1 MPSEASHVETVTA
14 IGRGPARY
22 GSAGCAVVPRRPVAR
37 HRPRPGWRCRG
48 EGGAPHQ
55 RGHPLIRQAADVE
68 GTQRAGRPDW
78 GGSKPYQGT
87 TERSAWQTVLARP
100 SDASPPRPLTESRAW
115 PVPRRSCDVK
125 SPRGSTPGGRNAVH
139 AQLVEGDTG
148 AIAPGSLV
156 TVRDE
161 IWLVTSVE
169 DTPDGPLYGVRGVS
183 DFVKDTTASF
193 YSALDRVEV
202 LAPEDSAVVAD
213 TSPRYRST
221 RLWIEATLRKS
232 PVPVDH
238 PG

>member
-1 MPSEASHVETVTA
+1 MIFAGLSLKGVPGRRVHPLVCRKAPTLRWGAHHCHSLVSTSFDGLAGDPPQGLHGAPGAMPSEASHVETVTA

-100 SDASPPRPLTESRAW
+100 SDASPAAPPHRIPFLTGPA
-115 PVPRRSCDVK
+115 
-125 SPRGSTPGGRNAVH
+125 
-139 AQLVEGDTG
+139 
-148 AIAPGSLV
+148 AIM
-156 TVRDE
+156 
-161 IWLVTSVE
+161 
-169 DTPDGPLYGVRGVS
+169 
-183 DFVKDTTASF
+183 
-193 YSALDRVEV
+193 
-202 LAPEDSAVVAD
+202 
-213 TSPRYRST
+213 
-221 RLWIEATLRKS
+221 
-232 PVPVDH
+232 
-238 PG
+238 